1 MWILGRYSSFI
12 RKAASLFK
20 THHQKIGRPAPYQS
34 PYPINFYLYSVDLRS
49 VFQIPGRYLQNKT
62 QTIRISIKIF
72 LAFRY
77 NFFFM
82 LIDDILIQ
90 YVRSI
95 FSNPKFFLILSC
107 NGKHLNVV
115 QPVMIPRTCRWPWRQ
130 RKILIFGCSRRNIR
144 AERDCEVA
152 HLPFVF

>member
-20 THHQKIGRPAPYQS
+20 THHQKIGHHTSPPTQS
-34 PYPINFYLYSVDLRS
+34 ISICILLICVQSFKYLVDIYRI
-49 VFQIPGRYLQNKT
+49 FKT

-130 RKILIFGCSRRNIR
+130 RKILVFGCSRRNIR